1 LDIGSI
7 QNIKVFML
15 CTKEKN
21 KPMKSNELRIGN
33 WITWKSTGK
42 IEMVEKVDVYGLH
55 VCVNDVNIEDALPI
69 PLTEEWLI
77 RFGFEA
83 DHNDYFFE
91 CEEHGV
97 ELEASWSSRNQKTG
111 ESYGWHISEY
121 KHVKHIHQLQN
132 LYFALTGE
140 ELETK

>member
-1 LDIGSI
+1 MI
-7 QNIKVFML
+7 QA
-15 CTKEKN
+15 
-21 KPMKSNELRIGN
+21 NELRIGN
-33 WITWKSTGK
+33 WIADRGGK
-42 IEMVEKVDVYGLH
+42 EWQIDHWEYKDKVSSKPDSFVLPAMSMTNSFHPYTEYL
-55 VCVNDVNIEDALPI
+55 DYLQPI

-77 RFGFEA
+77 RFGFTP
-83 DHNDYFFE
+83 DHNDYFLE

-111 ESYGWHISEY
+111 ESYGWHISKY
-121 KHVKHIHQLQN
+121 KHVKHVHSLQN

>member
-1 LDIGSI
+1 
-7 QNIKVFML
+7 ML

-77 RFGFEA
+77 RFGFENNSIPLNTPEKTLNISA
-83 DHNDYFFE
+83 VVNGDHFLFLDDVFGSFYDLN
-91 CEEHGV
+91 CI
-97 ELEASWSSRNQKTG
+97 R
-111 ESYGWHISEY
+111 
-121 KHVKHIHQLQN
+121 HVHQVQN